1 MQSKSTKPPVQKK
14 AKVVKLNKYPYL
26 VTGEELLNSPVTK
39 IPCLWEPY
47 FIQQGLISL
56 TGGSDVG
63 KSSFLRQFAIAVVLK
78 DKCFLGKP
86 LNVRFGRA
94 LYLATEDNKITA
106 QFTLQNSVD
115 ANVKPSHLQ
124 ELCYLINPDN
134 PLKAVEEQLKVAKT
148 DVVIIDSFGDV
159 FNGNL
164 NDNTNVRTTL
174 NGYQRLSEKY
184 DTLFIF
190 LHHTAKRTENNNPNK
205 NNVIGS
211 QGFEAKMRLV
221 MELRKPDSSKKR
233 VLYFTKGNH
242 LSEAIKSQSMELNF
256 DDKQKFHFTGTGSNT
271 NANVNTRIFTEK
283 NKAEI
288 LSIAKSLREQDFSL
302 DKILIELKN
311 RGLEKVPSK
320 GKLHEWLSLDKV
332 VQSA

>member
-1 MQSKSTKPPVQKK
+1 MASKSTKPHVQKK
-14 AKVVKLNKYPYL
+14 ATVVKLKKYPYL

-39 IPCLWEPY
+39 IPCLWDPY

-63 KSSFLRQFAIAVVLK
+63 KSSFLRQFVISVVLK
-78 DKCFLGKP
+78 EKSFLGSP
-86 LNVRFGRA
+86 LNARFGRA
-94 LYLATEDNKITA
+94 LYLSTEDNKITA

-115 ANVKPSHLQ
+115 ANVKPIHLQ
-124 ELCYLINPDN
+124 QLCYLINPDN
-134 PLKAVEEQLKVAKT
+134 PIKAIEEQLIVANT
-148 DVVIIDSFGDV
+148 DVVIVDSFGDV

-174 NGYQRLSEKY
+174 NGYQKLSEKY

-190 LHHTAKRTENNNPNK
+190 LHHTGKRTENNNPNK

-233 VLYFTKGNH
+233 VLHFTKGNH
-242 LSEAIKSQSMELNF
+242 LSEAIKSQAMELYF
-256 DDKQKFHFTGTGSNT
+256 DDKQKFHFTANSSTPFV
-271 NANVNTRIFTEK
+271 NARIFTEK
-283 NKAEI
+283 SRTEI
-288 LSIAKSLREQDFSL
+288 LNIAEPLRWQGFSY
-302 DKILIELKN
+302 DKILVELRN
-311 RGLEKVPSK
+311 MGFEKVPSK
-320 GKLHEWLSLDKV
+320 GKLHEWLATDKV
-332 VQSA
+332 VQSV

>member
-1 MQSKSTKPPVQKK
+1 MASKNTKPLVQKK
-14 AKVVKLNKYPYL
+14 AKVVKLKKYPYL

-78 DKCFLGKP
+78 DKSFLGKP

-106 QFTLQNSVD
+106 QCTLHNSID
-115 ANVKPSHLQ
+115 STVKPCHLQ
-124 ELCYLINPDN
+124 ELCYLLSPDN
-134 PLKAVEEQLKVAKT
+134 PLKSVEEQLKVAKT

-159 FNGNL
+159 FSGNL
-164 NDNTNVRTTL
+164 NDNTNVRSTL

-184 DTLFIF
+184 ETLFIF

-211 QGFEAKMRLV
+211 QGFEAKMRLL

-233 VLYFTKGNH
+233 VLYFTKGNY
-242 LSEAIKSQSMELNF
+242 LSEATKSQSMELDF

-271 NANVNTRIFTEK
+271 NANVNARIFTEE
-283 NKAEI
+283 NKAVI
-288 LSIAKSLREQDFSL
+288 LSIAEPLREQGVSF
-302 DKILIELKN
+302 DKILAELKSK
-311 RGLEKVPSK
+311 GIAKVPSK
-320 GKLHEWLSLDKV
+320 GKLHEWLSPDKV